1 MDEIELAVIGCSGMI
16 NAEAS
21 VMKDLVELTRGL
33 RDRLTDT
40 QINLRP
46 IAARTVGSMLAS
58 VDKSCQAKL
67 GKIVFAPLINLA
79 MNDIKKPLRDA
90 SLDAIRAG
98 VTATELDGGGV
109 NELALENFVGA
120 LVSEVNESAIRVS
133 PNLASMHDLIMC
145 PVFELTPYFFCG
157 RLVVFPKFCC
167 CFSLLWSNCRIWTQL
182 LRRRDSR
189 SARSSPL

>member
-1 MDEIELAVIGCSGMI
+1 MRKAALDEIGLAVIDCSGMI
-16 NAEAS
+16 NADAS

-46 IAARTVGSMLAS
+46 ITARIVGSMLAS
-58 VDKSCQAKL
+58 VDKNCQAKL
-67 GKIVFAPLINLA
+67 GRIVFAPLINLA

-98 VTATELDGGGV
+98 VTATSLDGGGV

-120 LVSEVNESAIRVS
+120 LVSEVNEASIRVS
-133 PNLASMHDLIMC
+133 LMLAIFHDL
-145 PVFELTPYFFCG
+145 
-157 RLVVFPKFCC
+157 
-167 CFSLLWSNCRIWTQL
+167 
-182 LRRRDSR
+182 
-189 SARSSPL
+189 